1 MDLLTRIA
9 VKSAIAS
16 ILLMLQGITLSG
28 QDTILLDNPSFEAA
42 PFIGNLFYPF
52 KEWKDCM
59 ASSGESPPDVHAA
72 NTNFWEVT
80 QNPLDGKTFL
90 GMVTRKNETTEI
102 ISQRLSGVLKKDQCY
117 ELKIHLSSD
126 PNYRSPIHE
135 NRFDTV
141 LFNRPIVL
149 VIWGGT
155 TLCEKRQKL
164 DESPPVDHAQWME
177 YSFKLQPQ
185 SNLNVITLE
194 AFYETPVLFP
204 YCGNIL
210 LDHLSEIVAI
220 PCNKN
225 ISNQPDF
232 PEFPGTEDELAGNV
246 SPNKYQTPAGTSSSQ
261 SASSGG
267 ATRTADKRKSPEE
280 ISGVKVEDFLKSNQE
295 LEIKNLAFEA
305 DSFNLKPSSYQSLDQ
320 IFDFLLANPNIS
332 LEIGG
337 HTNSLPP
344 SAICDSLS
352 LRRARSVR
360 NYLVDEGIDPERLK
374 AVGYGK
380 RRPLVSNKTITGRA
394 KNQRVEIKIIKR

>member
-1 MDLLTRIA
+1 MMVFLRIA
-9 VKSAIAS
+9 ISFSFAG
-16 ILLMLQGITLSG
+16 ILFLLPVGMACA
-28 QDTILLDNPSFEAA
+28 QDTIYLKNPSFEGA
-42 PFIGNLFYPF
+42 PFIGNQFYSLS
-52 KEWKDCM
+52 EWRDCM
-59 ASSGESPPDVHAA
+59 ASSGESPPDVHGN
-72 NTNFWEVT
+72 NTRFWEVT
-80 QNPLDGKTFL
+80 QSPLDGETFL

-102 ISQRLSGVLKKDQCY
+102 ISQRLTGVLKKDKCY

-149 VIWGGT
+149 VIWGGANM
-155 TLCEKRQKL
+155 CEKRQKL
-164 DESPPVDHAQWME
+164 DESPPVDHAEWME
-177 YSFKLQPQ
+177 HRFKLQPQ
-185 SNLNVITLE
+185 SNLNVLTLE

-210 LDHLSEIVAI
+210 LDRISEIVAI
-220 PCNKN
+220 PCSKN
-225 ISNQPDF
+225 IPDKPRF
-232 PEFPGTEDELAGNV
+232 PDVPETEKTIADNSL
-246 SPNKYQTPAGTSSSQ
+246 NKYQTPSESSS
-261 SASSGG
+261 SSSTSSGG
-267 ATRTADKRKSPEE
+267 ATRATEKSASPEE
-280 ISGVKVEDFLKSNQE
+280 ISGIKVQDFLKYNKE

-320 IFDFLLANPNIS
+320 IFNFLRANPNIS

-344 SAICDSLS
+344 AALCDSLS

-360 NYLVDEGIDPERLK
+360 NYLVNEGIGPERVK